1 MNEQQLL
8 SSLKSAGELL
18 GSGNPVG
25 ALRLCEGVM
34 AISPDHPIATTLA
47 GFAHLELSDLV
58 AAKRYL
64 LRSLESSP
72 KNMNARFGLAKVLEA
87 ERFFSEAASHYQ
99 QVCESQPEHH
109 AAKVGYANCCV
120 KLGQFAEAL
129 SLFDEVLH
137 STQDPNLHRN
147 LAIAYLEQNE
157 LSRAEQ
163 HLMRLKAA
171 LPDDHDMQSQLA
183 TALLK
188 QERFTEGWPFYEAR
202 LNNFFQN
209 NERLL
214 PDLPM
219 WNGDGG
225 EDLFIWS
232 EEGAGDIA
240 MFASVLPQVL
250 QSSASVTLV
259 VETRFHELFH
269 RSFGSALTLISQAD
283 IARVTGQNRFSAR
296 ASMATCMKYFR
307 QTSADFICSGSG
319 YLLPNKQRVARY
331 RKTLLAT
338 SGNHPLVA
346 ISWRSFS
353 GENGEVRSISLAQLL
368 AALPLDRV
376 RAVNLQYGRVDT
388 ELSDARAQGFEV
400 LEVPELDTTRD
411 IDGVVSAMSACDYAV
426 SIDNT
431 AAHLAGGLGMRQAVL
446 LPFCSNWRWG
456 HGRSSSLLY
465 SQTTILQQAHFGDW
479 RCPLSKLSGLIKV

>member
-1 MNEQQLL
+1 MNEQQLS

-18 GSGNPVG
+18 GSCNPAG

-34 AISPDHPIATTLA
+34 AISPDHPIAATLA
-47 GFAHLELSDLV
+47 GFAHLELSNLV
-58 AAKRYL
+58 AAKRYFQ
-64 LRSLESSP
+64 RSLESFP
-72 KNMNARFGLAKVLEA
+72 KNVNARFGLAKVLEA

-99 QVCESQPEHH
+99 QIFESQPEHH

-120 KLGQFAEAL
+120 GLGRFTEAL
-129 SLFDEVLH
+129 SLFDEVLR

-157 LSRAEQ
+157 LTKAEH
-163 HLMRLKAA
+163 HLMRLKAV
-171 LPDDHDMQSQLA
+171 LPDDQDMQSQLA

-214 PDLPM
+214 PDLPV
-219 WNGDGG
+219 WNGSEG

-232 EEGAGDIA
+232 EEGAGDVA
-240 MFASVLPQVL
+240 MFASVLPQIM
-250 QSSASVTLV
+250 QASASATLM
-259 VETRFHELFH
+259 VEARFHELFR

-307 QTSADFICSGSG
+307 QTSTDFSYSDAG
-319 YLLPNKQRVARY
+319 YLLPDKQRAAQY
-331 RKTLLAT
+331 RNALLAA
-338 SGNHPLVA
+338 SDNLPLIA

-353 GENGEVRSISLAQLL
+353 EENGEARSISLAQLL
-368 AALPLDRV
+368 AALPLNGV
-376 RAVNLQYGRVDT
+376 RAVSLQYGSVDA

-400 LEVPELDTTRD
+400 LEVPELDTTQD
-411 IDGVVSAMSACDYAV
+411 IEGVVAAMSACDYVV

-431 AAHLAGGLGMRQAVL
+431 AAHLAGALGMRQAVL
-446 LPFCSNWRWG
+446 LPYCGNWRWG
-456 HGRSSSLLY
+456 HGRSTSLLY

-479 RCPLSKLSGLIKV
+479 CAPLNKLSDLIKV